1 MTQLAE
7 KKLVTNVEYID
18 KSFSPPF
25 NEKKFC

>member
-18 KSFSPPF
+18 NSFSPPL